1 MNFSRVKTFSPMSV
15 AHASK
20 FMEGISQAMQLNR
33 TDVLLDVGCGVGA
46 LTALLS
52 KRVAR
57 VTAFDISPEMIK
69 EAKQISKAKNI
80 TYSVSDA
87 TKLSTYQEYRNSF
100 DKVVANFALHWM
112 KDYKTAL
119 EGIYQS
125 LKPGG
130 QCFMNMSQQN
140 PNVLDIVIVLNS
152 YTSPKWEAFMKGYEH
167 HYYPFK
173 GSDDEFKHMLACI
186 GFKDI
191 DCIQDISK
199 VPFKNDEAKVV
210 LPTFMGQLERFPED
224 RREEYIKDA
233 LTFAFHTF
241 QGEYGMTIPII
252 RAVARK

>member
-152 YTSPKWEAFMKGYEH
+152 YTSPKWEAFMKGYEPA
-167 HYYPFK
+167 YYPFK
-173 GSDDEFKHMLACI
+173 GSIDDYKQMLTSI

-191 DCIQDISK
+191 ECTQEIAHHPIK
-199 VPFKNDEAKVV
+199 YEEAKDYY
-210 LPTFMGQLERFPED
+210 PNFMGQLGRIPED
-224 RREEYIKDA
+224 RRDEYVEEVLVGYW
-233 LTFAFHTF
+233 
-241 QGEYGMTIPII
+241 P
-252 RAVARK
+252 

>member
-1 MNFSRVKTFSPMSV
+1 MSY
-15 AHASK
+15 AYASQ
-20 FMEGISQAMQLNR
+20 FMEGVSQVMQLNR
-33 TDVLLDVGCGVGA
+33 TDVLLDVGCGVGS

-69 EAKQISKAKNI
+69 EAKEISKAKNI
-80 TYSVSDA
+80 TYSLGDA
-87 TKLSTYQEYRNSF
+87 TKLSTYEEYRNSF
-100 DKVVANFALHWM
+100 DKVVAHFALHWM

-125 LKPGG
+125 LKPDG
-130 QCFMNMSQQN
+130 QCFMNMSQQKSN
-140 PNVLDIVIVLNS
+140 LLDTMIVLNS
-152 YTSPKWEAFMKGYEH
+152 YTSPKWETFMKGYEH

-173 GSDDEFKHMLACI
+173 GSVDEFKQMLACI

-191 DCIQDISK
+191 DCIEEIVK
-199 VPFKNDEAKVV
+199 VLFKNDEAKAVF
-210 LPTFMGQLERFPED
+210 PTFMGQLERFPED
-224 RREEYIKDA
+224 KKEEYIKDA

-241 QGEYGMTIPII
+241 NGEYCMTVPLI